1 MDNLTSR
8 QSVAAGSAVMP
19 NLVPN
24 NPKPNFNNIRN
35 DFIPHPQKF
44 PLEFR
49 RQRVRGWL
57 MRDKP
62 APSSDLGLS
71 FVSRKYIPTGSRMEL
86 AIPLRGVVQ
95 KFHGTVVM
103 VREITAGYEIG
114 LWLASADDA
123 SRARLVEEICHL
135 ECYLQDKHNDV
146 RPQQR
151 PVRRKPLLD
160 FTTPGFSQALA
171 N

>member
-8 QSVAAGSAVMP
+8 QSVAAGAAVMP

-24 NPKPNFNNIRN
+24 NPKPSFNKIRN
-35 DFIPHPQKF
+35 DFIRHPRQF
-44 PLEFR
+44 PLKFR
-49 RQRVRGWL
+49 RRRAWGWS
-57 MRDKP
+57 MRDKQTP
-62 APSSDLGLS
+62 TGDLGLS

-86 AIPLRGVVQ
+86 SIPLRGDVQ

-103 VREITAGYEIG
+103 VREIAGGYEIG

-135 ECYLQDKHNDV
+135 ECYLQGKPRKV
-146 RPQQR
+146 RPM
-151 PVRRKPLLD
+151 PPTRRKPRLEL
-160 FTTPGFSQALA
+160 PAGLPQALPS
-171 N
+171 